1 MVGEGSVEFINGRF
15 SSSDPEIQYWLD
27 KKAAY
32 NATEDQWKAV
42 WLTKDELFAEKEL
55 ELKAREQRLENERNE
70 LLASTKKRVN
80 AA

>member
-1 MVGEGSVEFINGRF
+1 MLFRS
-15 SSSDPEIQYWLD
+15 
-27 KKAAY
+27 
-32 NATEDQWKAV
+32 DQWKAV